1 MRKDQFFNQHQA
13 LNIQKAEMERKWQ
26 SYLREQEQLE
36 IIRMQAMYE
45 AQILATSAPQATVG
59 GGGGGGGNGL
69 PSNCI
74 QLVVDTTDDTYFYF
88 NFNSNGAINFTV
100 DWGDGTTH
108 EDSGAGG
115 YYEESHTY
123 PESNQQ
129 YTVRICFDDP
139 TIVTSFVSDN

>member
-1 MRKDQFFNQHQA
+1 MQYGSGMDFQRNHEEYIRQMQESLRRAQERSLYESVYSPSQNQNQVGDG
-13 LNIQKAEMERKWQ
+13 
-26 SYLREQEQLE
+26 
-36 IIRMQAMYE
+36 
-45 AQILATSAPQATVG
+45 SAAG
-59 GGGGGGGNGL
+59 SGGGGNPDQGLSTL

-74 QLVVDTTDDTYFYF
+74 QLVVDTTEDTEFWF

-108 EDSGAGG
+108 EDSGGGG
-115 YYEESHTY
+115 YYEESHSY

-139 TIVTSFVSDN
+139 TIVTSFTSAN